1 MDRNQTITEIRPKS
15 GWFDIDIKEIWQYR
29 GLVGMF
35 VKRSFTTMYKQT
47 ILGPLWFII
56 NPLMTTLVFTIIFG
70 NLANL
75 STDGVPP
82 FLFYLAGNTVWS
94 YFASCITNTSSTFTA
109 NSGIMG
115 KVYFPR
121 ITMPLSVVI
130 FGLLSFAIQFIM
142 MIGFLLFYIFRGQV
156 PMINS
161 SVLWTPVLILQVML
175 LGFGCGIIISSLT
188 TKYRDLNI
196 LVGFGVSLWMYAT
209 PVVYESS
216 TLPEKW
222 RGVLMLNPMSPV
234 IETFRAIYLEGG
246 QGIPYG
252 YLAVSLALTAVVVF
266 LGVVLF
272 SRVEK
277 TFMDTV

>member
-1 MDRNQTITEIRPKS
+1 MDRNQTVTEIRPKN
-15 GWFDIDIKEIWQYR
+15 GWFDIDMKEVWQYR
-29 GLVGMF
+29 DLVRMF

-56 NPLMTTLVFTIIFG
+56 NPLMTTLVFTVIFG

-75 STDGVPP
+75 STEGVPP
-82 FLFYLAGNTVWS
+82 FLFYLAGNTLWS

-121 ITMPLSVVI
+121 ITMPLATVT
-130 FGLLSFAIQFIM
+130 FGLVSFAIQFVM
-142 MIGFLLFYIFRGQV
+142 MIGFTIYYGCLGQIPAV
-156 PMINS
+156 NWTL
-161 SVLWTPVLILQVML
+161 LWTPVLILQVML
-175 LGFGCGIIISSLT
+175 LGFGFGIIISSLT

-209 PVVYESS
+209 PVVYASS
-216 TLPEKW
+216 SLPEKW
-222 RGVLMLNPMSPV
+222 RNVLMFNPMSPV
-234 IETFRAIYLEGG
+234 IETFRTIYLEGG

-252 YLAVSLALTAVVVF
+252 HLAISMAVTAVVVI
-266 LGVVLF
+266 LGIVLF

>member
-1 MDRNQTITEIRPKS
+1 MQRNQTITEIRPKT
-15 GWFDIDIKEIWQYR
+15 GWFDINLGEVWQYR
-29 GLVGMF
+29 DLVLMF

-56 NPLMTTLVFTIIFG
+56 NPLLTTLVFTVIFG

-75 STDGVPP
+75 STEGVPP
-82 FLFYLAGNTVWS
+82 FLFYLAGNTLWS

-121 ITMPLSVVI
+121 ITMPLSTVI
-130 FGLLSFAIQFIM
+130 FGLLSFAIQYM
-142 MIGFLLFYIFRGQV
+142 MMVGFTVFYGLQGQIPAV
-156 PMINS
+156 NWS
-161 SVLWTPVLILQVML
+161 LLWTPVLILEVML
-175 LGFGCGIIISSLT
+175 LGFGFGIIISSLT

-209 PVVYESS
+209 PVVYASS

-222 RGVLMLNPMSPV
+222 RNVLMLNPMSPV
-234 IETFRAIYLEGG
+234 VETFRAIYLEGG

-252 YLAVSLALTAVVVF
+252 YLAISLAVTAVVVF

>member
-1 MDRNQTITEIRPKS
+1 MDRNQTITEIRPKN
-15 GWFDIDIKEIWQYR
+15 GWFDINLKEVWQYR
-29 GLVGMF
+29 DLVRMF

-56 NPLMTTLVFTIIFG
+56 NPLLTTLVFTVVFG

-75 STDGVPP
+75 STEGVPP
-82 FLFYLAGNTVWS
+82 FLFYLAGNTLWS

-121 ITMPLSVVI
+121 ITMPLSTVI
-130 FGLLSFAIQFIM
+130 FGLLSFAIQFAM
-142 MIGFLLFYIFRGQV
+142 LIGFTVYYGFLGQI
-156 PMINS
+156 P
-161 SVLWTPVLILQVML
+161 SVNWTLLWTPVLILQVML
-175 LGFGCGIIISSLT
+175 LGFGFGIIISSLT

-209 PVVYESS
+209 PVVYASS

-222 RGVLMLNPMSPV
+222 HNILMFNPMSPV
-234 IETFRAIYLEGG
+234 IETFRSIYLEGG
-246 QGIPYG
+246 HGIPYG
-252 YLAVSLALTAVVVF
+252 YLAVSVVVTAVVVVI
-266 LGVVLF
+266 GVVLF

>member
-1 MDRNQTITEIRPKS
+1 MDRNQTITEIRPKN

-56 NPLMTTLVFTIIFG
+56 NPLLTTLVFTVIFG

-130 FGLLSFAIQFIM
+130 FGLLSFVIQFIM
-142 MIGFLLFYIFRGQV
+142 MIGFLMFYIFRGQV

-209 PVVYESS
+209 PVVYASS

-222 RGVLMLNPMSPV
+222 RNILMLNPMSPV

-252 YLAVSLALTAVVVF
+252 YLTVSLVVTAVVVF

>member
-1 MDRNQTITEIRPKS
+1 MDRNQMVTEIRPKN
-15 GWFDIDIKEIWQYR
+15 GWFDIDMKEVWQYR
-29 GLVGMF
+29 DLVRMF

-56 NPLMTTLVFTIIFG
+56 NPLMTTLVFTVIFG

-75 STDGVPP
+75 STEGVPP
-82 FLFYLAGNTVWS
+82 FLFYLAGNTLWS

-121 ITMPLSVVI
+121 ITMPIATVI
-130 FGLLSFAIQFIM
+130 FGLVSFAIQFVM
-142 MIGFLLFYIFRGQV
+142 MIGFTIYYGCLGQIPAV
-156 PMINS
+156 NWTL
-161 SVLWTPVLILQVML
+161 LWTPVLILQVML
-175 LGFGCGIIISSLT
+175 LGFGFGIIISSLT

-209 PVVYESS
+209 PVVYASS
-216 TLPEKW
+216 SLPEKW
-222 RGVLMLNPMSPV
+222 RTVLMYNPMSPV

-246 QGIPYG
+246 QSIPYG
-252 YLAVSLALTAVVVF
+252 YLAISMAVTVVIVT
-266 LGVVLF
+266 LGIVLF

>member
-1 MDRNQTITEIRPKS
+1 MDKNQTITEIRPKN
-15 GWFDIDIKEIWQYR
+15 GWFDINLKEVWQYR
-29 GLVGMF
+29 DLIRMF

-56 NPLMTTLVFTIIFG
+56 NPLLTTLVFTVIFG

-75 STDGVPP
+75 STEGVPP
-82 FLFYLAGNTVWS
+82 FLFYLAGNTLWS

-121 ITMPLSVVI
+121 ITMPLATVI
-130 FGLLSFAIQFIM
+130 FGLLSFGIQFVM
-142 MIGFLLFYIFRGQV
+142 LVGFAAYYGFLGQIPPV
-156 PMINS
+156 NWS
-161 SVLWTPVLILQVML
+161 LLWTPILVLQVML
-175 LGFGCGIIISSLT
+175 LGFGFGIIISSLT

-209 PVVYESS
+209 PVVYASS

-222 RGVLMLNPMSPV
+222 RGIIMLNPMSPV
-234 IETFRAIYLEGG
+234 IETFRSIYLEGG
-246 QGIPYG
+246 QNLPYG
-252 YLAVSLALTAVVVF
+252 HLTISMVVTAVVVVI
-266 LGVVLF
+266 GVVLF

>member
-1 MDRNQTITEIRPKS
+1 MQRNEIITEIYPKN
-15 GWFDIDIKEIWQYR
+15 GWFDINLKEVWQYR
-29 GLVGMF
+29 DLVRMF

-47 ILGPLWFII
+47 VLGPLWFII
-56 NPLMTTLVFTIIFG
+56 NPLMTTLVFTVIFG

-75 STDGVPP
+75 STEGVPP
-82 FLFYLAGNTVWS
+82 FLFYLAGNTLWS

-121 ITMPLSVVI
+121 ITMPLSTVI
-130 FGLLSFAIQFIM
+130 FGLLSFAIQYAM
-142 MIGFLLFYIFRGQV
+142 MVGFAVFYGIQGQIPAVNWSLL
-156 PMINS
+156 
-161 SVLWTPVLILQVML
+161 LTPVLILQVML
-175 LGFGCGIIISSLT
+175 LGFGFGIIISSLT

-209 PVVYESS
+209 PVVYASS
-216 TLPEKW
+216 TLPATW
-222 RGVLMLNPMSPV
+222 RKIIMLNPMSPV

-252 YLAVSLALTAVVVF
+252 YLALSMVVTVVVVL